1 LAIRKYTPVTKT
13 TKNPWQ
19 THSIQEV
26 YDNPWITVSHREVTA
41 PTGKDG
47 IYGMVHFK
55 NTAVGVVPID
65 SEGNTWLVGQ
75 HRYTINAYTWEIP
88 EGGSASGEN
97 TLTTAKR
104 ELKEETG
111 ISASSW
117 TQLFEM
123 HTSNSV
129 TDEYAIGYVAQGL
142 SFGSAEPDD
151 TEILQLKKMPL
162 SDAVDMAMQGLI
174 TDSLAMVSLL
184 KVQLLIDRGDLTV

>member
-1 LAIRKYTPVTKT
+1 VYPVTKN

-19 THSIQEV
+19 THSIQEI
-26 YDNPWITVSHREVTA
+26 YDNPWISVSHREVTA
-41 PTGKDG
+41 PTGNDG

-65 SEGNTWLVGQ
+65 NEGNTWLVGQ

-88 EGGSASGEN
+88 EGGSALGEN

-111 ISASSW
+111 ISATRW
-117 TQLFEM
+117 NQLFEM

-129 TDEYAIGYVAQGL
+129 TDEYAIGYVAQDL
-142 SFGSAEPDD
+142 TFGSTEPDE
-151 TEILQLKKMPL
+151 TEILQLKKIPL
-162 SDAVDMAMQGLI
+162 SEAVDMAMQGLI

-184 KVQLLIDRGDLTV
+184 KVQLLIDRGELTI

>member
-1 LAIRKYTPVTKT
+1 MTKT

>member
-75 HRYTINAYTWEIP
+75 HRYTINAY
-88 EGGSASGEN
+88 
-97 TLTTAKR
+97 
-104 ELKEETG
+104 
-111 ISASSW
+111 
-117 TQLFEM
+117 
-123 HTSNSV
+123 
-129 TDEYAIGYVAQGL
+129 AIGYVAQGL